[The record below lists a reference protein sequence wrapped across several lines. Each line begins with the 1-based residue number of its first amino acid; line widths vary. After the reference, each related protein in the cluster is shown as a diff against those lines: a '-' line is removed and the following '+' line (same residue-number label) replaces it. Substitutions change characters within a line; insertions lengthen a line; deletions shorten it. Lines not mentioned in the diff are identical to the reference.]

1 MWTVVNANT
10 NDANYGLRRF
20 FLDEVAGDQEQITV
34 IVEPR
39 AGGTNQI
46 TEIEVF
52 SNLNRRDYAT
62 LPGDEDPDS
71 VTSTSLTTY
80 YRGWP
85 MADLGGGRYSATLP
99 VNRCGAYRI
108 NARWR
113 INGGAWRYYTDNGL
127 RRDAAVVVSP
137 KKALDTTLYEVN
149 PLTAEA
155 TSDQFAGR
163 STFRNMYLDD
173 GDRPNGIST
182 NRLKELG
189 VNMVW
194 LQPIHP
200 IGFIGREIDP
210 STGVD
215 YDPGSPYA
223 VRDYWQVNEVL
234 GNPNTSAQA
243 MTEFTDFVAHYDS
256 HGIGVM
262 LDGTFNHSA
271 WDCEIGV
278 MAVEMDLKN
287 AQGVT
292 LNPTSRISAVR
303 PAWYSKK
310 DDYGQP
316 ATYFTSMENND
327 IAVAPDRIDFG
338 KWADAAEFF
347 FGKYDC
353 LVQKPAADT
362 NWTWSSSWYS
372 RYLREDD
379 RFEGFTSP
387 ATREL
392 WEYFAN
398 YPSTGLK
405 KPATPP
411 APPRRNP
418 GRAST
423 ACAATSPR
431 ACPTSSGN
439 TPSTRP
445 AA

>member
-1 MWTVVNANT
+1 VPGTT
-10 NDANYGLRRF
+10 TPT
-20 FLDEVAGDQEQITV
+20 AGC
-34 IVEPR
+34 
-39 AGGTNQI
+39 A
-46 TEIEVF
+46 
-52 SNLNRRDYAT
+52 AT
-62 LPGDEDPDS
+62 
-71 VTSTSLTTY
+71 
-80 YRGWP
+80 
-85 MADLGGGRYSATLP
+85 
-99 VNRCGAYRI
+99 
-108 NARWR
+108 
-113 INGGAWRYYTDNGL
+113 
-127 RRDAAVVVSP
+127 AAVVVSP

-182 NRLKELG
+182 NKLKQLG

-210 STGVD
+210 STGLD

-234 GNPNTSAQA
+234 GNPSTPAQA
-243 MTEFTDFVAHYDS
+243 MTEFTNFVAHYDT

-271 WDCEIGV
+271 WDCQIGV
-278 MAVEMDLKN
+278 MAVADGPAKRP
-287 AQGVT
+287 GRHV

-347 FGKYDC
+347 FGTYDC
-353 LVQKPAADT
+353 LVQKPAANT

-379 RFEGFTSP
+379 RFEGFTTP

-398 YPSTGLK
+398 YPIYWLEKTGH
-405 KPATPP
+405 PAGTPKDQSYKGIDGLRCDFAQGLP
-411 APPRRNP
+411 NLFWEYAINKTRSVKWDFLFMAESLDGYRTVD
-418 GRAST
+418 G
-423 ACAATSPR
+423 SPR
-431 ACPTSSGN
+431 HGVGYRSARHFDILNENILYLWRNEFFNYRTFPDHWRTTPTAPRPSSS
-439 TPSTRP
+439 TPSIPASRRSNSRP
-445 AA
+445 C